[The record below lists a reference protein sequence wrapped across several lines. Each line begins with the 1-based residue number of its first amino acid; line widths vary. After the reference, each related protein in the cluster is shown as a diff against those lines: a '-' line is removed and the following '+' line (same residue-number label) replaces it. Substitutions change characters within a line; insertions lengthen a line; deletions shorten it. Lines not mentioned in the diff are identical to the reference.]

1 MGESPPGAA
10 GDWVV
15 PGYEHERPLGAGATG
30 RVVLARHIESGAAV
44 AIKYLDTRSAA
55 LAGIDGGF
63 AEEARILST
72 LRSPNITALYEYVEG
87 PAGSAIVME
96 LVEGVTLRVLL
107 REEGATG
114 PEAALAVLKG
124 SLLGLAAAHEA
135 GVVHRDYKPDNVL
148 VTPEGASKLVDFGL
162 ASRFGATPAAAGTPV
177 YMAPERFSKG
187 PASAASDVYAAT
199 ATFFEC
205 VTGARPYSGTTV
217 IELMA
222 QHNEAPIPDELAPE
236 PLRPLVRA
244 GLAKAPEERPSSAA
258 EFVAELEEI
267 ARAAYGEDWE
277 ERGQRKLAT
286 VVAALPLLL
295 LRGAQAPPAEAATDF
310 ALTNLGAGPT
320 GRSQMRRARGPVAAT
335 VGILVV
341 ALLISLLT
349 KPAASVS
356 AGATVQIATTVTA
369 GGPTPTGPA
378 ALPAAAASATPTAT
392 AASSQTST
400 ASAGSTAPKQSGGQ
414 STTQPSTGTGT
425 ATTSAATSASSTPPT
440 QHSTTAAPPPSLTV
454 DSVQITVLGCQGLTG
469 AYATVQV
476 TSDGKASGTLTFTWF
491 SSPSSSGAHTA
502 DGTPTVVSL
511 AQGQTSVKATEMHD
525 FSNAPPAYWGV
536 EVTTDPAAASGNGSS
551 ETLYGPN
558 CEIQ

>member
-15 PGYEHERPLGAGATG
+15 PGYVHERALGAGATG
-30 RVVLARHIESGAAV
+30 RVVLARHVESGAAV

-55 LAGIDGGF
+55 MPSADGGF

-96 LVEGVTLRVLL
+96 LVEGVTLRAVL

-135 GVVHRDYKPDNVL
+135 GIVHRDYKPDNVL

-177 YMAPERFSKG
+177 YMAPERFNSG

-205 VTGARPYSGTTV
+205 VTGARPYAGTTV
-217 IELMA
+217 IELMV

-236 PLRPLVRA
+236 ALRPLVRA
-244 GLAKAPEERPSSAA
+244 GLAKAPEDRPSSAA

-286 VVAALPLLL
+286 IVAALPLLL
-295 LRGAQAPPAEAATDF
+295 LRGEPAPPTEAATDF
-310 ALTNLGAGPT
+310 ALTSFGAGPT
-320 GRSQMRRARGPVAAT
+320 GGRRLRRARGPVAAT
-335 VGILVV
+335 VGILVA

-356 AGATVQIATTVTA
+356 AAGATVQIATTVTA
-369 GGPTPTGPA
+369 GGPTSTGTA
-378 ALPAAAASATPTAT
+378 ALPAAAASATSTAT
-392 AASSQTST
+392 ATSSPTTTATAGTATSSQ
-400 ASAGSTAPKQSGGQ
+400 SAGQ
-414 STTQPSTGTGT
+414 STSQPSTGT
-425 ATTSAATSASSTPPT
+425 ATTSGASASSAPAT
-440 QHSTTAAPPPSLTV
+440 QKSTTSAPSLTV
-454 DSVQITVLGCQGLTG
+454 DSVQITGFGCQGRTG
-469 AYATVQV
+469 AYAIAQV

-491 SSPSSSGAHTA
+491 SSPSASGAHTT

-511 AQGQTSVKATEMHD
+511 AQGQTTVKATEMHD
-525 FSNAPPAYWGV
+525 FSSAPPTYWGV

-551 ETLYGPN
+551 ETVYGPN